1 MSKTL
6 LSFILPVYNVEA
18 YLEEC
23 VASILPQCSDE
34 CQIVLVDDGATD
46 SSGKMCDALAA
57 TSPLITVVHQENG
70 GLSAARNAG
79 LNVATGEYVAFVDS
93 DDRIAPGSVAKI
105 LDWIREGGADYCF
118 MEAIKFY
125 PDGSQ
130 EPLGDG
136 IARDGVRGKS
146 KLDAIKYLASRP
158 RFAGAA
164 WSKIYRKRFLDENN
178 LRFPNDRRISEDLGF
193 TRDCMLRAETMD
205 ALAFPYYEYRQIR
218 VGSITNSGGM
228 RGFNGLSMF
237 VEESAKLLT
246 RNREPVDEIATAA
259 LSFAA
264 YELAILV
271 WSHQFLP
278 SDDKKKARAFLREY
292 LWVLNYS
299 ADKKAKILGRL
310 AKIVGLGNA
319 AFLLEAVKGIKRKEK
334 KLAKKSEA
342 RQKERT
348 QR

>member
-1 MSKTL
+1 MAKTL

-46 SSGKMCDALAA
+46 SSGKICDALAA
-57 TSPLITVVHQENG
+57 TSSLITVVHQKNG

-79 LNVATGEYVAFVDS
+79 LEVATGEYVAFVDS
-93 DDRIAPGSVAKI
+93 DDRLAAGSVAKI

-136 IARDGVRGKS
+136 ITRDGVRGKA
-146 KLDAIKYLASRP
+146 KLDAVKYLASRP

-178 LRFPNDRRISEDLGF
+178 LRFPNDRRISEDLGV
-193 TRDCMLRAETMD
+193 TRDCILCAETLD
-205 ALAFPYYEYRQIR
+205 ALSFPYYEYRQLR
-218 VGSITNSGGM
+218 AGSITNVAGVRS
-228 RGFNGLSMF
+228 FNGLSLF
-237 VEESAKLLT
+237 VKESVERLT
-246 RNREPVDEIATAA
+246 RERKPVDEVAA
-259 LSFAA
+259 AAMSFVA
-264 YELAILV
+264 YEFAIML
-271 WSHQFLP
+271 WSHQFL
-278 SDDKKKARAFLREY
+278 SSADQKEARAFLREY
-292 LWVLNYS
+292 LWVLRYS
-299 ADKKAKILGRL
+299 TDPKARILGRA
-310 AKIVGLGNA
+310 AKVVGLGNA
-319 AFLLEAVKGIKRKEK
+319 AFIIELIKGRKRKARRR
-334 KLAKKSEA
+334 AKRDS
-342 RQKERT
+342 
-348 QR
+348 

>member
-23 VASILPQCSDE
+23 VATILPQCSDE

-46 SSGKMCDALAA
+46 SSGKICDALAA

-70 GLSAARNAG
+70 GLAAARNAG
-79 LNVATGEYVAFVDS
+79 LNVAVGEYVAFVDS

-136 IARDGVRGKS
+136 ITRDGVRGKS
-146 KLDAIKYLASRP
+146 KLEAMKYLASRP
-158 RFAGAA
+158 KFPGSACT
-164 WSKIYRKRFLDENN
+164 KIYRKRFLDDAG
-178 LRFPNDRRISEDLGF
+178 LRFPADRRLSEDLGF

-205 ALAFPYYEYRQIR
+205 SLSFPYYEYRQIR

-228 RGFNGLSMF
+228 RSFNGLSFF
-237 VEESAKLLT
+237 VQESAEALT
-246 RNREPVDEIATAA
+246 RNRKPVDEIALAA
-259 LSFAA
+259 MNFVA
-264 YELAILV
+264 YEYANMLWLY
-271 WSHQFLP
+271 QFLP
-278 SDDKKKARAFLREY
+278 CDDKKTARSFLREY
-292 LWVLNYS
+292 LWVLNYY
-299 ADKKAKILGRL
+299 ADKKARIAGLL
-310 AKIVGLGNA
+310 AKIVGFGNV
-319 AFLLEAVKGIKRKEK
+319 AFAIELIKGRKRKVRRR
-334 KLAKKSEA
+334 AKKS
-342 RQKERT
+342 
-348 QR
+348 

>member
-93 DDRIAPGSVAKI
+93 DDRIAAGSVAKI

-125 PDGSQ
+125 PDGLQ

-136 IARDGVRGKS
+136 ITRDGVRGKS

-178 LRFPNDRRISEDLGF
+178 LRFPNDRRISEDLGV

-205 ALAFPYYEYRQIR
+205 ALSFPYYEYRQLR
-218 VGSITNSGGM
+218 VGSITNSAGM
-228 RGFNGLSMF
+228 RSFNGLSLF
-237 VEESAKLLT
+237 VKESAELLT
-246 RNREPVDEIATAA
+246 RNRKPVDEVAAAA
-259 LSFAA
+259 LSFVA
-264 YELAILV
+264 YELAIML

-278 SDDKKKARAFLREY
+278 RDDRKKARAFLREY
-292 LWVLNYS
+292 LWILNRS
-299 ADKKAKILGRL
+299 VDKKAQFAGRL

-319 AFLLEAVKGIKRKEK
+319 AFAIELIKGRKRKARRR
-334 KLAKKSEA
+334 AKKS
-342 RQKERT
+342 
-348 QR
+348 